1 MSISLADIQRAL
13 ADAMFSGDTSLAGMA
28 IFAGIMVVMFAAF
41 SRKNILVPFAAML
54 PLSVMFSSM
63 NILPSAL
70 AILLSL
76 ISVVVIATKARE
88 AL

>member
-28 IFAGIMVVMFAAF
+28 IFSGIMVVMFAAF
-41 SRKNILVPFAAML
+41 AKKNILVPFAAML

>member
-28 IFAGIMVVMFAAF
+28 IFSGIMVVMFAAF
-41 SRKNILVPFAAML
+41 ATKNILVPFAAML

>member
-1 MSISLADIQRAL
+1 MSINLADIQRAL

-28 IFAGIMVVMFAAF
+28 IFSGIMVVMFAAF
-41 SRKNILVPFAAML
+41 AKKNILVPFAAML